1 MAWTETTRARYER
14 HSGRY
19 ASDLTDQEW
28 GLIAP
33 FLPPPKTTG
42 RPRSTAMRDVLDA
55 ILYIASAG
63 CAWRML
69 PNDFPPVSTVRYY
82 FHGWRNDGIF
92 EVISHFL
99 VATAREFHG
108 KKPGPTAGVIDSQ
121 TIKTTESGGISG
133 YDAGKKTKGRKRHIV
148 TDTLGF
154 IPSSGMPDSR
164 WGFPSGPI
172 SDSMW

>member
-63 CAWRML
+63 CASR
-69 PNDFPPVSTVRYY
+69 PPAPSPAILRP
-82 FHGWRNDGIF
+82 
-92 EVISHFL
+92 
-99 VATAREFHG
+99 ARG
-108 KKPGPTAGVIDSQ
+108 RSARKPGPVGGHKRQ
-121 TIKTTESGGISG
+121 KTPKKF
-133 YDAGKKTKGRKRHIV
+133 KKTRSV
-148 TDTLGF
+148 FLVL
-154 IPSSGMPDSR
+154 SVL
-164 WGFPSGPI
+164 
-172 SDSMW
+172 

>member
-63 CAWRML
+63 CAWRL
-69 PNDFPPVSTVRYY
+69 PALSPARLRPRPRSIGPEIGNCPALIALGRSGSLWDALGRADRLSLPLAVSGAGGMNYQHLHSGRRVR
-82 FHGWRNDGIF
+82 R
-92 EVISHFL
+92 V
-99 VATAREFHG
+99 
-108 KKPGPTAGVIDSQ
+108 
-121 TIKTTESGGISG
+121 
-133 YDAGKKTKGRKRHIV
+133 
-148 TDTLGF
+148 
-154 IPSSGMPDSR
+154 
-164 WGFPSGPI
+164 
-172 SDSMW
+172 

>member
-63 CAWRML
+63 CAWRVCCPMISRQC
-69 PNDFPPVSTVRYY
+69 PPCAT
-82 FHGWRNDGIF
+82 
-92 EVISHFL
+92 ISMAG
-99 VATAREFHG
+99 ATMASL
-108 KKPGPTAGVIDSQ
+108 K
-121 TIKTTESGGISG
+121 
-133 YDAGKKTKGRKRHIV
+133 
-148 TDTLGF
+148 
-154 IPSSGMPDSR
+154 
-164 WGFPSGPI
+164 
-172 SDSMW
+172 

>member
-63 CAWRML
+63 CASRL
-69 PNDFPPVSTVRYY
+69 PALFPGGPLRCRSAQKS
-82 FHGWRNDGIF
+82 GSAG
-92 EVISHFL
+92 
-99 VATAREFHG
+99 AAR
-108 KKPGPTAGVIDSQ
+108 
-121 TIKTTESGGISG
+121 
-133 YDAGKKTKGRKRHIV
+133 DALLRI
-148 TDTLGF
+148 
-154 IPSSGMPDSR
+154 
-164 WGFPSGPI
+164 
-172 SDSMW
+172 

>member
-63 CAWRML
+63 CAWRL
-69 PNDFPPVSTVRYY
+69 PALFPGKAPTSPLSIGPEIGRCRGPQAPKTTQNFYKKARSA
-82 FHGWRNDGIF
+82 FLF
-92 EVISHFL
+92 FLFFL
-99 VATAREFHG
+99 VQG
-108 KKPGPTAGVIDSQ
+108 WI
-121 TIKTTESGGISG
+121 I
-133 YDAGKKTKGRKRHIV
+133 
-148 TDTLGF
+148 
-154 IPSSGMPDSR
+154 
-164 WGFPSGPI
+164 
-172 SDSMW
+172 

>member
-1 MAWTETTRARYER
+1 
-14 HSGRY
+14 
-19 ASDLTDQEW
+19 
-28 GLIAP
+28 
-33 FLPPPKTTG
+33 
-42 RPRSTAMRDVLDA
+42 MRDVLDA

-82 FHGWRNDGIF
+82 FYGWRNDGIF

-121 TIKTTESGGISG
+121 TIKQRKAVAFRAMTRARKPRAASATLSPTRSGLWLGWSCI
-133 YDAGKKTKGRKRHIV
+133 APVFKTVMAHRKC
-148 TDTLGF
+148 
-154 IPSSGMPDSR
+154 
-164 WGFPSGPI
+164 
-172 SDSMW
+172 

>member
-63 CAWRML
+63 CASSSFRRLFCGAWTL
-69 PNDFPPVSTVRYY
+69 
-82 FHGWRNDGIF
+82 
-92 EVISHFL
+92 EFL
-99 VATAREFHG
+99 
-108 KKPGPTAGVIDSQ
+108 TAGALI
-121 TIKTTESGGISG
+121 
-133 YDAGKKTKGRKRHIV
+133 AR
-148 TDTLGF
+148 
-154 IPSSGMPDSR
+154 P
-164 WGFPSGPI
+164 
-172 SDSMW
+172 

>member
-82 FHGWRNDGIF
+82 FYGWRNDGIF

-121 TIKTTESGGISG
+121 TIKTT
-133 YDAGKKTKGRKRHIV
+133 GKRWHFGLCPGATRGQENQGPQAPHCHRHARVYGWAAKPGRA
-148 TDTLGF
+148 
-154 IPSSGMPDSR
+154 
-164 WGFPSGPI
+164 
-172 SDSMW
+172 

>member
-63 CAWRML
+63 CAWRL
-69 PNDFPPVSTVRYY
+69 PALFP
-82 FHGWRNDGIF
+82 
-92 EVISHFL
+92 
-99 VATAREFHG
+99 G
-108 KKPGPTAGVIDSQ
+108 KSGSAGGHKRQRMQDR
-121 TIKTTESGGISG
+121 
-133 YDAGKKTKGRKRHIV
+133 ANRLRGK
-148 TDTLGF
+148 
-154 IPSSGMPDSR
+154 
-164 WGFPSGPI
+164 
-172 SDSMW
+172 

>member
-19 ASDLTDQEW
+19 ARDLTDQEW

-69 PNDFPPVSTVRYY
+69 PNDLGIIYETNIST
-82 FHGWRNDGIF
+82 
-92 EVISHFL
+92 
-99 VATAREFHG
+99 
-108 KKPGPTAGVIDSQ
+108 
-121 TIKTTESGGISG
+121 
-133 YDAGKKTKGRKRHIV
+133 
-148 TDTLGF
+148 
-154 IPSSGMPDSR
+154 
-164 WGFPSGPI
+164 
-172 SDSMW
+172 